1 MSRTPAA
8 LSEKPASSRSRRPNS
23 ITSSAPA
30 TLKRSFMVV
39 FMAALSCIDSRVMA
53 WSRRP
58 TRRAGS
64 RNRGSTATAIRVMR
78 QFSRNMVT
86 RVVTRL
92 MRLEKTDPRVPVR
105 ARWAPT
111 TSLLRRLVRAP
122 VWVWVK
128 KASGWRCTWSNRLV
142 RSR

>member
-8 LSEKPASSRSRRPNS
+8 LSAKPASSRSRRPNS

-39 FMAALSCIDSRVMA
+39 FMSALSCIDSRVMA

-58 TRRAGS
+58 TRLAGS

-92 MRLEKTDPRVPVR
+92 IRLEKTDPRVPVR

-111 TSLLRRLVRAP
+111 TSVFRRLVRAP

-128 KASGWRCTWSNRLV
+128 KARGWRCTWSNRLV

>member
-1 MSRTPAA
+1 
-8 LSEKPASSRSRRPNS
+8 
-23 ITSSAPA
+23 
-30 TLKRSFMVV
+30 
-39 FMAALSCIDSRVMA
+39 
-53 WSRRP
+53 
-58 TRRAGS
+58 
-64 RNRGSTATAIRVMR
+64 MR

-111 TSLLRRLVRAP
+111 TSLFSRLVRAP

-128 KASGWRCTWSNRLV
+128 KARGWRWTWSKRLV